1 MTKPNKV
8 ELFIPKTPVST
19 QHAYVNRAVARS
31 KMIRFLSKEAQA
43 YKELVQSTFNSKY
56 KQYITDGSSIFNNT
70 YALQVTVY
78 LCFKTRR
85 KSDWDNYHKLWY
97 DALEGYAYD
106 NDSQIVK
113 AVVYKE
119 HCPDTPGLRLIIEPF
134 IKE

>member
-1 MTKPNKV
+1 MKQLN
-8 ELFIPKTPVST
+8 EIEIFIPKTPVST

-31 KMIRFLSKEAQA
+31 KMIRFLSKDAKE
-43 YKELVQSTFNSKY
+43 YKELVQSTFVNKY
-56 KQYITDGSSIFNNT
+56 GQYITDSTSIFNST
-70 YALQVTVY
+70 YDLEVTVY

-85 KSDWDNYHKLWY
+85 KSDWDNYHKLWC

-106 NDSQIVK
+106 NDTQIKK

-119 HCPDTPGLRLIIEPF
+119 HCPDKPGLRLIIRPF